1 MRTAS
6 SPSSPKTKHPDPPP
20 PSQGDRYSV
29 CQKILQPGAS
39 FGSEPGAMIYM
50 SSEVKMRAR
59 FAGLRLFSGE
69 GLAKNK
75 YTNHGAQPG
84 YIGCVPHVRPTS
96 VPRLHRFIPL
106 RR

>member
-1 MRTAS
+1 M
-6 SPSSPKTKHPDPPP
+6 
-20 PSQGDRYSV
+20 QGDRYSV

-50 SSEVKMRAR
+50 SNDVKMRAR

-75 YTNHGAQPG
+75 YTNHGSEPG
-84 YIGCVPHVRPTS
+84 YIG
-96 VPRLHRFIPL
+96 
-106 RR
+106 